1 MLNCSFFKR
10 PLTAFLL
17 FALAFFGPLAARAD
31 DSGPPVKTTLAN
43 GLRIIVKPEIDSP
56 LVAIDVFVRAGAPQE
71 TAATAGIGSFVAQTL
86 FASTTNS
93 PPETMLRDI
102 NALGGSVAASW
113 HPDWTQISA
122 LTVRDKYPDAI
133 FLLADTLKNADFDPG
148 VVADT
153 RTQLLNAIDSRDS
166 DLFQIA
172 YGNLQKALY
181 GGTSYAR
188 PEGGTARN
196 ISRLTR
202 ADLLSYYARYY
213 VPKNLVFVVVGNI
226 TSDEAVNEIRN
237 DLDDFPRPGRAAT
250 PFADPLPPLTRT
262 LPPLRVFQPDLAQEC
277 VVAGVRA
284 APVSDPDSPAL
295 TVANALLGGMKSGRL
310 FTQLRE
316 KQGLAYDLGSLYNPR
331 LAAGDIAAY
340 VYAAPT
346 KTDPTTKKDVPT
358 VGLVKEA
365 ILKQFASFQTTPP
378 TPAELARAQHFLIG
392 SYKIKHE
399 RIEDRAALLGAAEL
413 SSPDGYRLDTDYA
426 QYINAVTIAD
436 VQRVAAKYFAHPVV
450 STVEPTTPDH

>member
-1 MLNCSFFKR
+1 MFNR
-10 PLTAFLL
+10 LL
-17 FALAFFGPLAARAD
+17 AALIFSGIFAFGPPAARAAD
-31 DSGPPVKTTLAN
+31 PGAPVKTTLAN
-43 GLRIIVKPEIDSP
+43 GLRIIVKPETDTP

-93 PPETMLRDI
+93 PPETMTRDI
-102 NALGGSVAASW
+102 AALGGNVAATW
-113 HPDWTQISA
+113 HPDWTQIAA
-122 LTVRDKYPDAI
+122 LTVKDKYSDAI

-153 RTQLLNAIDSRDS
+153 RTQMLNAIDNRDS

-188 PEGGTARN
+188 PEGGTASN

-202 ADLLSYYARYY
+202 DDLMRYYWRYY

-226 TSDEAVNEIRN
+226 TPEAAVREITN
-237 DLDDFPRPGRAAT
+237 DLDDFPRAVRAAA
-250 PFADPLPPLTRT
+250 PFADPLPPLARD
-262 LPPLRVFQPDLAQEC
+262 LPPLRVFQPDLEQEC

-284 APVSDPDSPAL
+284 APVSDPDSSAL
-295 TVANALLGGMKSGRL
+295 MVANALLGGMKSGRL

-346 KTDPTTKKDVPT
+346 RTDPTTKKDVPT

-365 ILKQFASFQTTPP
+365 ILKQFAGLQAAPP
-378 TPAELARAQHFLIG
+378 TGVELARAQHFLIG
-392 SYKIKHE
+392 VNKIKHE

-413 SSPDGYRLDTDYA
+413 SSHDGYRLDTDYA
-426 QYINAVTIAD
+426 RYINAVTAAD
-436 VQRVAAKYFAHPVV
+436 VQRVAVKYFAHPII
-450 STVEPTTPDH
+450 STVEPETKQAP